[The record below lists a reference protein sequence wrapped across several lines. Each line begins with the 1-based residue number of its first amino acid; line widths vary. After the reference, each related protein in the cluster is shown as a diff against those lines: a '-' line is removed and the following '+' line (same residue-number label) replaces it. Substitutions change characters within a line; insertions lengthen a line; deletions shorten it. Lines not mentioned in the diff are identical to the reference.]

1 MDLAPLS
8 AGRPVSSGREPRP
21 RLLIALCAAGF
32 VLFNFPLVIVW
43 DKDVTVFGLPMLPV
57 ALFVIWGGLILAL
70 AAAMERRA
78 PPRDEDGRERR

>member
-1 MDLAPLS
+1 M
-8 AGRPVSSGREPRP
+8 SSGREPRP

>member
-1 MDLAPLS
+1 M
-8 AGRPVSSGREPRP
+8 SSGREPRP

-70 AAAMERRA
+70 AAAMARRA